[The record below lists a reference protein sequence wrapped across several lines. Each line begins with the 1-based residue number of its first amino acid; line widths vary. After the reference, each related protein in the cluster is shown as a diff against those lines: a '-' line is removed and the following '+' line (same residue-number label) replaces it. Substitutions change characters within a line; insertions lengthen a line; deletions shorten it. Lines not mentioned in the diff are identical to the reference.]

1 MIEHLEAA
9 FALLGAVAALGALS
23 KRVPV
28 PLPILQVAGGAAL
41 SFAPGVGDARLEPEL
56 FFALFIPPLLFA
68 DGWLIPKRDV
78 LRVMRPILLLALG
91 LVALTVVVVGY
102 LVHFLIPTI
111 PLAAAFAL
119 GAVVSPT
126 DAVAAAAVTERLDVS
141 PRVTHI
147 VNGESLIND
156 ASGLVAF
163 KFAVAAAAT
172 GAFSAGEAALS
183 FVVLSAG
190 GIFVGLAVAWAVGQV
205 RVWLVCREIS
215 EPAIQSTLSLLT
227 PFAAYFPAEHLGV
240 SGILAVVAAGVYAGL
255 HDTRHLTTEDRI
267 QTWEV
272 WTVVLFG
279 LNGLA
284 FVLLGLRLPE
294 VLGGVAVDV
303 PGRGWGMLALDAAAV
318 SAAVILLRLAWVY
331 PGAYVPR
338 WLFRSVREREPAPS
352 PGNVF
357 IVGWCGLRGSV
368 NLAAALSLPLTA
380 GGGAPFPGRSLI
392 LFFATC
398 VIVVTLLAQGL
409 TLPAL
414 VRHLGAAADGSAQ
427 EEEKAARVAAA
438 HAAIE
443 RVRQHVI
450 PESSDHEQAFA
461 AELIA
466 VYERRIRHLLA
477 EEPADRDD
485 LATQLKV
492 ERNLRLSALA
502 AENEAL
508 LALHRRR
515 AINEE
520 TLRAVQREIDH
531 TASALA
537 PGGLPRPRP
546 AGA

>member
-1 MIEHLEAA
+1 MIEHVEAA
-9 FALLGAVAALGALS
+9 MGLLVAVAALGALS

-41 SFAPGVGDARLEPEL
+41 SFVPGPGDVRVDPEV

-91 LVALTVVVVGY
+91 LVALTVVAVGY
-102 LVHFLIPTI
+102 LVHALIPAI

-126 DAVAAAAVTERLDVS
+126 DAVAASAVTERLDIS
-141 PRVTHI
+141 GRVTHI
-147 VNGESLIND
+147 INGEGLIND

-172 GAFSAGEAALS
+172 GSFSAGKAALS

-190 GIFVGLAVAWAVGQV
+190 GILAGLAVAWVVGQV

-215 EPAIQSTLSLLT
+215 EPSIQTTLSLLT
-227 PFAAYFPAEHLGV
+227 PFAAYFLAEQLEV

-284 FVLLGLRLPE
+284 FVLLGVRLPE
-294 VLGGVAVDV
+294 VLGGVAAEA
-303 PGRGWGMLALDAAAV
+303 PGLGWGHLALYAAAV
-318 SAAVILLRLAWVY
+318 SAAVIALRIAWVF
-331 PGAYVPR
+331 PGAYLPR
-338 WLFRSVREREPAPS
+338 RLFRGVREQEPAPT

-368 NLAAALSLPLTA
+368 NLAAALSVPLATGA
-380 GGGAPFPGRSLI
+380 GAAFPGRSLI
-392 LFFATC
+392 IFLATG
-398 VIVVTLLAQGL
+398 VIVVTLVVQGL

-414 VRHLGAAADGSAQ
+414 VRRLGAPADGSEA
-427 EEEKAARVAAA
+427 EEERAARVAAA
-438 HAAIE
+438 RAAIE
-443 RVRQHVI
+443 RVGQYVI
-450 PESSDHEQAFA
+450 PESSEHEQAFA
-461 AELIA
+461 GELIA
-466 VYERRIRHLLA
+466 VYERRVRHLLA
-477 EEPADRDD
+477 EEPEDRED

-492 ERNLRLSALA
+492 ERNLRLTALA
-502 AENEAL
+502 AEAEAL
-508 LALHRRR
+508 LDLHRTR

-520 TLRAVQREIDH
+520 TLRKVQREIDH
-531 TASALA
+531 TVSALQA
-537 PGGLPRPRP
+537 